1 MLKLKSKGIIPNVS
15 EYQFI
20 ADSDEDVS
28 ELPKEDI
35 PIGSTCYVISS
46 GKILISNSKCEWI
59 QV

>member
-35 PIGSTCYVISS
+35 VNVNGYKFKE
-46 GKILISNSKCEWI
+46 GYL
-59 QV
+59 